1 MLEEVTLFDVYTGE
15 GIPAGKRSLAFRL
28 RFRAA
33 ERTLK
38 DTEVD
43 KTVQAVL
50 ERLEEELGVEPRG

>member
-1 MLEEVTLFDVYTGE
+1 M
-15 GIPAGKRSLAFRL
+15 RSLAFRL

-38 DTEVD
+38 DEEVD
-43 KTVQAVL
+43 AALRSAL